1 MTVSPFD
8 PEVVFVWATTALK
21 ARTKAAPHFK
31 RIGLHVGELSA
42 RPTGLTQPSEY
53 RDEHVMVNSYEQNKK
68 LRQDSPSM
76 IRWRVQPAAKT
87 TTSET
92 KIVQERDDEGRIKL
106 RFQ

>member
-1 MTVSPFD
+1 MGVSPFD

-31 RIGLHVGELSA
+31 RIGLDVGELSA

-53 RDEHVMVNSYEQNKK
+53 RDEHVMVNTYEQNKK
-68 LRQDSPSM
+68 LRQDFPAT

-87 TTSET
+87 TTSTTE
-92 KIVQERDDEGRIKL
+92 IVQERDDSGRIKL
-106 RFQ
+106 RFA